1 MCISSGSAGIGVAT
15 LEVST
20 KNENDVWLAPS
31 VVPAAL
37 LHPCLFEDLARERD
51 RLTDPVID
59 RMAEVLL
66 VEDRYV
72 HGHIRP
78 LTPLVRVRKRPVE
91 IDLKPDLSGSGF
103 YKL

>member
-1 MCISSGSAGIGVAT
+1 M
-15 LEVST
+15 
-20 KNENDVWLAPS
+20 
-31 VVPAAL
+31 PAAL
-37 LHPCLFEDLARERD
+37 LHPRLFEDLARERD
-51 RLTDPVID
+51 RITDPVID

-91 IDLKPDLSGSGF
+91 IDLKPDLGQQALFVQQVVRSVS
-103 YKL
+103 